1 MIFIAWGEIVMKK
14 FNLVVALLLSSA
26 LLVSCGSGHSQSE
39 HNQHGEKNSN
49 SKSEHHDNKHKHNS
63 ANQEN
68 QESNKTHDDQD
79 NNKTAKTNKSHLS
92 QYNSE
97 QIEYA
102 RVWNQLGPLK
112 NNMKGMDE
120 LDVTKISKGTKVNP
134 QVKNSAVYPENV
146 VKLSAPM
153 KAGGS
158 ITYSSNGDGTIN
170 VYKNVPYNWVDT
182 SQSDSGKTEQA
193 TKDAISKNIQTVKIK
208 PTDNEQIA
216 QLASKLK
223 YQQ

>member
-39 HNQHGEKNSN
+39 NNQHGEKSSN

-68 QESNKTHDDQD
+68 KESNKPHDDQD

>member
-1 MIFIAWGEIVMKK
+1 MKK
-14 FNLVVALLLSSA
+14 FNLLVTLLLSSA
-26 LLVSCGSGHSQSE
+26 MLSSCSSGHSQSKN
-39 HNQHGEKNSN
+39 NQHAEKSSN
-49 SKSEHHDNKHKHNS
+49 TQSEHQDNKHKHNS
-63 ANQEN
+63 AGEDNK
-68 QESNKTHDDQD
+68 ESNKTHNDQD
-79 NNKTAKTNKSHLS
+79 NSKAAKTNKSHLT

-112 NNMKGMDE
+112 NNMNGMDE

-182 SQSDSGKTEQA
+182 SQSDSDKAEKA